1 MCRSS
6 VTEAFYFS
14 RARGNSSHRFLFEK
28 LLNFVLANS
37 AGAIRATRSVELIN
51 LPLDEEEEACF
62 EEYLKDGNGRTLFG
76 ANDTLVMRALVT
88 GRSNAIMEYG
98 KNMSGRK
105 IDGVNWATLRDSVQ
119 RSLRLKDT
127 SMATFTS

>member
-14 RARGNSSHRFLFEK
+14 RARGNPSHRNLFEK

-51 LPLDEEEEACF
+51 LPLDEEEEAYF
-62 EEYLKDGNGRTLFG
+62 EEYLKDGKGRTLFG

-119 RSLRLKDT
+119 RSSRLKDT

>member
-1 MCRSS
+1 M
-6 VTEAFYFS
+6 
-14 RARGNSSHRFLFEK
+14 FEK

-119 RSLRLKDT
+119 RSSRLKDT